1 MYKSGLHLIFIA
13 MHTKEKIYVKEDFC
27 AALKK
32 TGLFMTS
39 GHGETETLEEVLVE
53 EDVLKQNEIVLYNDD
68 VNTFDYVIETLI
80 DVCDHSPE
88 QAEQCS
94 IIVHY
99 KGKCTVK
106 TGPYEDLRPR
116 CSMLLDAG
124 LSAEIV

>member
-1 MYKSGLHLIFIA
+1 MS
-13 MHTKEKIYVKEDFC
+13 TREKIQ
-27 AALKK
+27 
-32 TGLFMTS
+32 
-39 GHGETETLEEVLVE
+39 EEVSVAE
-53 EDVLKQNEIVLYNDD
+53 KESDQNEIVLYNDD
-68 VNTFDYVIETLI
+68 VNTFDHVIDTLI
-80 DVCDHSPE
+80 YACEHTPE

-106 TGPYEDLRPR
+106 TGDYDELEPR